1 MLPFDLLGLPER
13 LTKLIV
19 GTNKGLFKYEEY
31 TADVY
36 EFQDIKLYEERAK
49 VRIYLL
55 SCLKGI
61 FDDIK
66 LSTTTTGPLVKAWI
80 TSTKKPIVVTIPITT
95 TTTQPS
101 TTTTTSTT
109 STPLLKKLVVNLKK
123 IGPEITTRATTQ
135 STTVVTTQQQTTAP
149 TTTPTTTSTSTTTT
163 RTSTV
168 TTSEIEFEKYSD
180 SWKYEKAAEVIETT
194 SLFSNTAAVDTTTS
208 AQDLTDLISEFDN
221 SNNNTGILDD
231 YSDFNNTVLLD
242 RPVETDNLQIPR
254 LALAA
259 TFILLI
265 VLFAVVITSTIVTFV
280 TSTIS
285 EVIRKQRKNKQ
296 RKQNGYSIFEDDWE
310 TRPIVKKARHKRSYS
325 IASFPDIPRTN
336 IERIALSLNKV
347 EEEEPCI
354 VLNSF
359 KPTDPCIL

>member
-1 MLPFDLLGLPER
+1 LLPFDLLGLPER

-19 GTNKGLFKYEEY
+19 GTNKSLFKYEEY

-55 SCLKGI
+55 NCLKGI

-66 LSTTTTGPLVKAWI
+66 SSTTTTEPLVKAWI
-80 TSTKKPIVVTIPITT
+80 TSTKKPIVETIPTT
-95 TTTQPS
+95 TTTQTS
-101 TTTTTSTT
+101 TTTATSTT
-109 STPLLKKLVVNLKK
+109 STPLLKKLVISLKK

-135 STTVVTTQQQTTAP
+135 STTIP
-149 TTTPTTTSTSTTTT
+149 TTLSTTSTSTTTIT
-163 RTSTV
+163 TSTV
-168 TTSEIEFEKYSD
+168 TTPEIEFEDYSD

-194 SLFSNTAAVDTTTS
+194 SLLSNTAAVDTTTS

-221 SNNNTGILDD
+221 YNNTGILDD

-285 EVIRKQRKNKQ
+285 EVIRKQRKNRQ
-296 RKQNGYSIFEDDWE
+296 RKQNEYSIFEDDWE

-336 IERIALSLNKV
+336 IERIALSLNQV

-354 VLNSF
+354 KLNSF